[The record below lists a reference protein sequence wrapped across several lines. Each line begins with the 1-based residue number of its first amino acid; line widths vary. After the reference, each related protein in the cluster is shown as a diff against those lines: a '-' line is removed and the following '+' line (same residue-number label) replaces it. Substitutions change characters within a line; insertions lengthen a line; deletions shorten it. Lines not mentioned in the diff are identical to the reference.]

1 MTISEHNNMKKLQ
14 YGVTLLELMI
24 VVAIV
29 AILSAAAFPSYMQ
42 YVVSTKRTVATSALL
57 QIADRQQQFFM
68 DNKQF
73 TNDLTNLGFAAN
85 PLVLAD
91 DGNSVAAADADA
103 VYSISL
109 SNVAVTTYTITAAP
123 LHGQASRDTDCASLT
138 LNQAGARGN
147 SGGGDDCW

>member
-1 MTISEHNNMKKLQ
+1 MTTNEQYNMKKLQ